1 MREIRDDKNLLPYRS
16 RRSDSEQ
23 LKIMKTK
30 TNKTNAQKIRTLLTF
45 SNPKTQKNLK
55 FGIATAIMHLSPH
68 KISGRNL
75 CPKASDGCISNCLN
89 KAGNPVY
96 QKGKDKARLER
107 SQFFIEREKEFF
119 QQLRKE
125 IVFFSWKAF
134 EAGLTPSFRLNGTS
148 DIPKVAFK
156 MAREFP
162 NFQFSDYTKI
172 LATLKNPK
180 RPENYH
186 LTFSRSESNWA
197 ECLQA
202 FKLGVNVAAVVDSEI
217 SDSEL
222 REFLDLPESI
232 RIENGDDD
240 DATFLRDEL
249 QLIRLTP
256 KGKMKFDETGMR
268 IRREMLKAKKTKS
281 AIARF
286 KMQQS
291 SWAVMP

>member
-1 MREIRDDKNLLPYRS
+1 
-16 RRSDSEQ
+16 
-23 LKIMKTK
+23 MKTK
-30 TNKTNAQKIRTLLTF
+30 TKKTNAQKIRTLLTF

-55 FGIATAIMHLSPH
+55 FGIATAILHLSPH

-75 CPKASDGCISNCLN
+75 CPCASEGCIANCLN
-89 KAGNPVY
+89 RAGNPIY

-107 SQFFIEREKEFF
+107 SQFFINSEKEFF
-119 QQLRKE
+119 EQLKKE
-125 IVFFSWKAF
+125 IVSFSWKAF

-172 LATLKNPK
+172 LASLKNK
-180 RPENYH
+180 NRPTNYH
-186 LTFSRSESNWA
+186 LTFSRSESNWS

-202 FKLGVNVAAVVDSEI
+202 FKLGFNVAAVCDADI

-222 REFLDLPESI
+222 REFLDLPGSVQ
-232 RIENGDDD
+232 IENGDDD

-256 KGKMKFDETGMR
+256 KGSMKKDVSGMR
-268 IRREMLKAKKTKS
+268 IRREMLEAKKTKS
-281 AIARF
+281 AISKF
-286 KMQQS
+286 KMDKY
-291 SWAVMP
+291 WAILA